1 MRTTAEKRKALWED
15 VMKHAIFEASVTVL
29 KEHGPAGIR
38 MDRVAKAADM
48 ATGTL
53 YNYFKD
59 KDALLLHVI
68 DTLFEPYH
76 EEFQTIA
83 EGDMSPKN
91 KMDAYFRLTCRHL
104 HEQGDIIALL
114 VQEKVIGPEPEREKD
129 RGVDYR
135 IKIIRILCKI
145 IEEGI
150 ATGAFRKCHIMET
163 AAMIF
168 GAMNGFI
175 DLKLIKQ
182 APERTLEED
191 FENCSALILPGI
203 LAGS

>member
-1 MRTTAEKRKALWED
+1 MPNTAEKRKAVWED
-15 VMKHAIFEASVTVL
+15 MMKQAIFEATITVL

-59 KDALLLHVI
+59 KDALLFHVI

-76 EEFQTIA
+76 KELRAIA
-83 EGDMSPKN
+83 EGDMSSTN
-91 KMDAYFRLTCRHL
+91 KMEAYFRLTFRHL
-104 HEQGDIIALL
+104 HEQGDTIALL
-114 VQEKVIGPEPEREKD
+114 VQEKVIGPESEGKKSSA
-129 RGVDYR
+129 VDFR
-135 IKIIRILCKI
+135 MKIIRILFTI

-150 ATGAFRKCHIMET
+150 ATGAFRRCHALET
-163 AAMIF
+163 AAMIV
-168 GAMNGFI
+168 GAMDGFI
-175 DLKLIKQ
+175 DLKIIKQ

-191 FENCSALILPGI
+191 FENCRALILPGI
-203 LAGS
+203 LAGP